1 MKIAECAV
9 HFQCELFWCSSS

>member
-9 HFQCELFWCSSS
+9 HFQSELFWCSSS